1 MNKIKDTGA
10 DNKFLNKIENLEHLD
25 TGATQESI
33 EQNKAMY
40 VLFDENEVLGVF
52 NKTGLD
58 EEIEEY
64 FGSFTSVKF
73 TDVRDSGIEWIHEM
87 RYDGMLGEESES
99 TLTLK
104 QYYLNEI

>member
-1 MNKIKDTGA
+1 MPYNLLISGWR
-10 DNKFLNKIENLEHLD
+10 FLPVRTKRSVVTILRCYILGMK
-25 TGATQESI
+25 T
-33 EQNKAMY
+33 MY
-40 VLFDENEVLGVF
+40 VLFDDNDVLGVF
-52 NKTGLD
+52 DKTELN
-58 EEIEEY
+58 EEIEKY

-73 TDVRDSGIEWIHEM
+73 TDVRDSGIEWIHEI